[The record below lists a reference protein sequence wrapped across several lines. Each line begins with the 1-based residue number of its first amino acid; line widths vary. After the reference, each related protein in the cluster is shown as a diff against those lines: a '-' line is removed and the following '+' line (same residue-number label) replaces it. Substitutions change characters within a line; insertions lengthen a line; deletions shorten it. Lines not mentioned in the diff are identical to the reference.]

1 MLLRLTLY
9 ATLGLVL
16 DAVGQD
22 WNTWGFWSIL
32 ALFVC
37 VEHVTRA
44 ELIEQIQKEVV
55 EYRKRHPE
63 LDTKDNNNDQR

>member
-16 DAVGQD
+16 DAVGQGFD
-22 WNTWGFWSIL
+22 TWGFWAIV
-32 ALFVC
+32 ALFWASEHLTR
-37 VEHVTRA
+37 VELV
-44 ELIEQIQKEVV
+44 EQIHREVA

-63 LDTKDNNNDQR
+63 ADNKDNSNG

>member
-22 WNTWGFWSIL
+22 WNTWGFWCVL

-37 VEHVTRA
+37 LEHLTRT
-44 ELIEQIQKEVV
+44 ELIEQIQKEVA
-55 EYRKRHPE
+55 EWKRTHPE
-63 LDTKDNNNDQR
+63 ASSKDTPND